1 MLHDEHAEG
10 DSDGDGESHGNENE
24 SEMIERSAQYFG
36 AVLKEKIP
44 RVHRVTPSETARDA
58 VKAWT
63 SG

>member
-1 MLHDEHAEG
+1 LHDEHAQR
-10 DSDGDGESHGNENE
+10 DSDGDGESHGDENE

-36 AVLKEKIP
+36 AVLEEEFP
-44 RVHRVTPSETARDA
+44 GTHWVTPSETARDA